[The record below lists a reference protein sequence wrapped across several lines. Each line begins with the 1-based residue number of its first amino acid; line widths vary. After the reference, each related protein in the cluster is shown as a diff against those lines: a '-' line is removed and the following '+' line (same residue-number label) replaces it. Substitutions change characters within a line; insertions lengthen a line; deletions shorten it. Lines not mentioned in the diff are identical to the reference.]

1 MNPFIGVLWH
11 GIGGFFHGSFYFPLT
26 KIKNWAWETYW
37 FVQGFVAWIITPY
50 LISLLLVP
58 NLTTVFHEST
68 LSQLFYPTLFGF
80 LWGMGS
86 LTFGLTMRYLG
97 MSLGMSIALGFTTSF
112 GTLIPPI
119 YAGNIAN
126 LLTTVPGLI
135 IFGGV
140 IICITGIAIVGYAG
154 SLKEKELS
162 DIEKKNAI
170 KEFALKKGLMIA
182 IFSGIMSACFA
193 FGIQAGHPIAKLAVE
208 NGTRPIFQN
217 SPVFILVMGGGFI
230 CNGIWC
236 VILSIKNKSYINF
249 IKGDSSQQ
257 RFNYTMAI
265 VGGAMWYTGFFFYG
279 MGTTFMGKYDFTSWS
294 IHMAFVILFSN
305 LSGIIAKEWFGVR
318 PATVRIV
325 YVGLVILVLSTLI
338 IGFGNKISY

>member
-26 KIKNWAWETYW
+26 KIKDWAWETYW
-37 FVQGFVAWIITPY
+37 FIQGFVAWIITPF
-50 LISLLLVP
+50 LIALLLVP
-58 NLTTVFHEST
+58 NLMTVYTESSVT
-68 LSQLFYPTLFGF
+68 QLFMPALFGF

-97 MSLGMSIALGFTTSF
+97 MSLGMSIALGFCTSF

-119 YAGNIAN
+119 YAGNVTN
-126 LLTTVPGLI
+126 LFTTIPGLI

-140 IICITGIAIVGYAG
+140 IACIVGIAIVGFAG
-154 SLKEKELS
+154 SLKENELTTA
-162 DIEKKNAI
+162 EKRNAI
-170 KEFALKKGLMIA
+170 KEFALKKGILIA
-182 IFSGIMSACFA
+182 VFSGIMSACFA
-193 FGIQAGHPIAKLAVE
+193 FGIQAGHPIAMLAVK

-230 CNGIWC
+230 CNAVWC
-236 VILSIKNKSYINF
+236 LILSIKNKTYINL
-249 IKGDSSQQ
+249 IRGNAKQQ
-257 RFNYTMAI
+257 LFNYSMAI
-265 VGGAMWYTGFFFYG
+265 IGGVMWYTGFFFYG

-305 LSGIIAKEWFGVR
+305 LAGIVAKEWIGVK
-318 PATVRIV
+318 PMTLRIV

-338 IGFGNKISY
+338 IGFGNKIS